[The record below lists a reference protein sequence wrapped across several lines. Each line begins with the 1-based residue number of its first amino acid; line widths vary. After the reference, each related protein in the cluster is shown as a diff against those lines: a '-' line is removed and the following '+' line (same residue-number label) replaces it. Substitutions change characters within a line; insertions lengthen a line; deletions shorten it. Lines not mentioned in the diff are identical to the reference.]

1 MTSIKNIKYDNTKGS
16 TRLDFN
22 ISGNNINY
30 IVINTLR
37 RMILSEIPIY
47 AFTHFNFNKNTS
59 VFHNNFIKNQI
70 KNIPVWGINNKI
82 EYYEKNK
89 IIDNDVIDEIEDLE
103 DNVDLS
109 TDKKVNS
116 TSLEQLTMYVEYDNK
131 SNEIFTVTTN
141 HAKFYFSQKQI
152 NNPYNIPIQLVKLQ
166 PYQSINFSV
175 VTSIDIENNSS
186 LFSPVSICSYDEIK
200 ENEFNFSIES
210 RGQLIEK
217 RIIHVAVLN
226 LKKKLENLVTQ
237 ITDNGELIGEIQINN
252 EDHTI
257 GNLITYYLQNHKNI
271 QFAGYHMPHPLEKRI
286 IISYKLKSGKFKDI
300 FESII
305 KDIIELFNDI
315 NKKVDKSM

>member
-22 ISGNNINY
+22 ISGDNINY

-37 RMILSEIPIY
+37 RIILSEIPIY
-47 AFTHFNFNKNTS
+47 AFTHFSFNKNTS

-89 IIDNDVIDEIEDLE
+89 IVDNDVIDEIEDLE

-109 TDKKVNS
+109 TDKKINS
-116 TSLEQLTMYVEYDNK
+116 TSLEQLTMYVEYENK

-152 NNPYNIPIQLVKLQ
+152 DNPYNIPIQLVKLQ
-166 PYQSINFSV
+166 PYQAINFSV
-175 VTSIDIENNSS
+175 VTSVDIENNSS
-186 LFSPVSICSYDEIK
+186 LFSPVSICVYDEIK
-200 ENEFNFSIES
+200 NNEFNFSIES
-210 RGQLIEK
+210 RGQITEK
-217 RIIHVAVLN
+217 IIIHVAVLN
-226 LKKKLENLVTQ
+226 LIKKLKNFVSQ
-237 ITDNGELIGEIQINN
+237 ITDNGEMIGEIRINN
-252 EDHTI
+252 EDHTL
-257 GNLITYYLQNHKNI
+257 GNLITHYLQNHKNI
-271 QFAGYHMPHPLEKRI
+271 QFAGYNMPHPLEKLV

-300 FESII
+300 LESII

-315 NKKVDKSM
+315 DKKINKIM